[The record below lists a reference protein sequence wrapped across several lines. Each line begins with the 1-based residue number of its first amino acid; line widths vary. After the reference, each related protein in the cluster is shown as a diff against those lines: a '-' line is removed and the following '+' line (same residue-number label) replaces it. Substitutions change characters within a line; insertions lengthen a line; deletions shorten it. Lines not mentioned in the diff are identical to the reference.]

1 MSQSDFLRMRGAIAS
16 LASCL
21 SEMGFRKTIPCPP
34 SSARWNLSVFVADDK
49 SRMAVIA
56 HRDTANG
63 VEIECYVGVSKNDI
77 ISKYGLI
84 NYGAWIE

>member
-1 MSQSDFLRMRGAIAS
+1 M
-16 LASCL
+16 
-21 SEMGFRKTIPCPP
+21 
-34 SSARWNLSVFVADDK
+34 FVADDK